1 LDLGGGIF
9 DLIER
14 LVGLNVN
21 QYMALRLVTIDYD
34 TPLLLPP
41 NLREWVP
48 AGHLAHFVLDA
59 VEGMDLRQVRVNER
73 GTGSEEYP
81 PRMLLALLLYC
92 YATGVFSSRR
102 IEQATWDSVPVR
114 MISGDTHPDHTTI
127 STFRQENRSL
137 VQEAFVRVLELAQE
151 LKFLR
156 VGQLTVAVDGT
167 KVLANASKH
176 AAASYEHASKTIEQ
190 LELEVKALLAKA
202 EQADS
207 RPLEEGLTIPQE
219 VQRRQ
224 ERQAKLAVARA
235 QIEARAQAR
244 AAAEM
249 AEYQAKLAERAAQK
263 ERGDKPGGPEPKAPS
278 TEPKASDQY
287 NFTDPESRIMKA
299 GNGQHFEQSYNA
311 QAAVEVES
319 RLIVGQRVS
328 QSANDKQELVPSV
341 AAIGRPVASVAEV
354 LVDSGFYSA
363 AAVQAIERTG
373 EGQPTGTTVYAALE
387 RKEHHRAV
395 SDLEQKPEPEAP
407 GPEAGIDEVMRY
419 RLRSTAGRAKYKLR
433 QQTVEP
439 VFGIIKSVLGFRQ
452 FLLRGLAKVQ
462 LEWQLVCLAYNL
474 KRLHRLGAGWKMAAQ
489 G

>member
-1 LDLGGGIF
+1 MF
-9 DLIER
+9 FNWVER
-14 LVGLNVN
+14 LAGFNVN
-21 QYMALRLVTIDYD
+21 QYMAARFVTIDYD
-34 TPLLLPP
+34 TPLILPP

-48 AGHLAHFVLDA
+48 AGHLAHFILDV
-59 VEGMDLRQVRVNER
+59 VEEVDLRQVRVNDR

-127 STFRQENRSL
+127 STFRRENRPL
-137 VQEAFVRVLELAQE
+137 LQETFVRVLEVARE
-151 LKFLR
+151 LKFLQ
-156 VGQLTVAVDGT
+156 VGQITVAVDGT

-176 AAASYEHASKTIEQ
+176 AAVSYAHAGKTMEQ
-190 LELEVKALLAKA
+190 LEIEVKTLLAKA

-207 RPLEEGLTIPQE
+207 TPLEEGLSIPQE

-224 ERQAKLAVARA
+224 ERKAKLAAARA

-244 AAAEM
+244 AAAEL
-249 AEYQAKLAERAAQK
+249 AEYQAKLAQRAVQQ
-263 ERGDKPGGPEPKAPS
+263 ERGEKPRGPEPKPPS
-278 TEPKASDQY
+278 AGPKASDQY

-299 GNGQHFEQSYNA
+299 GNGHHFEQSYNA

-328 QSANDKQELVPSV
+328 QSPNDKQELVPSV
-341 AAIGRPVASVAEV
+341 AAIGQPVASVAAV
-354 LVDSGFYSA
+354 LTDSGFYSA
-363 AAVQAIERTG
+363 AAVRVVEGTG

-387 RKEHHRAV
+387 RKDHHRTV
-395 SDLEQKPEPEAP
+395 SDLEPKPEPEVP

-419 RLRSTAGRAKYKLR
+419 RLRSAVGRTKYKLR

-474 KRLHRLGAGWKMAAQ
+474 KRLHRLGAGRKIATA